1 MRIIFSKKYK
11 EKCDRTLVND
21 FLKRIP
27 EKINNYNEDNK
38 INLILDIDNTLIY
51 STPYLNLPGNI
62 YIPDKTFRKAFQ
74 IEDLETI
81 RFSNKDIFI
90 YRFRD
95 GLKLFFENTKNFCNY
110 YVYTAAIKP
119 YAEQVIEKLKLKFNI
134 EIKGLMANKP
144 NEKKDLKK
152 SLNKINLNSK
162 NTIIID
168 DCPYFWPKDL
178 SNLLLSKRFFDYKI
192 MNLLKN
198 YENLGNYGLITEYSN
213 GKLSFISGGK
223 QFNKIKNKEL
233 LFPLNVESKDYSEK
247 IQLNYLSEFIQK
259 IHFLYFNFQIYVPL
273 AIKILKSNIFYEKY
287 FIISKDFINYNEL
300 VEMINYCG
308 GTVINSH
315 YLSNLIFVEKENKKI
330 EGKVVVSEEYI
341 YDCYYMLHSFDEN
354 DDYYH
359 FRNVIQ
365 LIE

>member
-1 MRIIFSKKYK
+1 
-11 EKCDRTLVND
+11 
-21 FLKRIP
+21 
-27 EKINNYNEDNK
+27 
-38 INLILDIDNTLIY
+38 
-51 STPYLNLPGNI
+51 
-62 YIPDKTFRKAFQ
+62 
-74 IEDLETI
+74 
-81 RFSNKDIFI
+81 
-90 YRFRD
+90 
-95 GLKLFFENTKNFCNY
+95 
-110 YVYTAAIKP
+110 
-119 YAEQVIEKLKLKFNI
+119 
-134 EIKGLMANKP
+134 
-144 NEKKDLKK
+144 
-152 SLNKINLNSK
+152 
-162 NTIIID
+162 
-168 DCPYFWPKDL
+168 
-178 SNLLLSKRFFDYKI
+178 

-198 YENLGNYGLITEYSN
+198 YEDLGNYGLITENSN

-247 IQLNYLSEFIQK
+247 IQLNYLSKFIQK